1 MFSVGS
7 YSGNSVRCASRCS
20 AARRSSVRASVRSV
34 RCRRRRASSPAG
46 WAHDDFGTVVPHCPV
61 RMSSRGWSWRRKKG
75 RRCGQIV
82 GAERFVGAFKQPCVE
97 RAADDRDDIPPFRG
111 GYVRFG
117 DGSGRQR
124 FAFRKGEPERLKG
137 CDECLHGIVFFGVRT
152 VPEAS
157 RALRNG
163 FGRCRRPSSRMP
175 PADPGR
181 ADRPSWRCGR
191 WGPAAADAS
200 GQSMLRML
208 YFVISERNA
217 CCFGSS
223 GS

>member
-20 AARRSSVRASVRSV
+20 AARRSSVRASVRSA

-46 WAHDDFGTVVPHCPV
+46 LAPRRF
-61 RMSSRGWSWRRKKG
+61 RGRRAALSGAYVQPGLELETGEKG

-82 GAERFVGAFKQPCVE
+82 GAERFVGAFEQPCVE

-137 CDECLHGIVFFGVRT
+137 CDECLHGVVFFGVRT

-163 FGRCRRPSSRMP
+163 FREMSETFFP
-175 PADPGR
+175 
-181 ADRPSWRCGR
+181 
-191 WGPAAADAS
+191 DAS
-200 GQSMLRML
+200 LPTPAGRIGPHDVAGDGARPRRTHPVSRC
-208 YFVISERNA
+208 SG
-217 CCFGSS
+217 CCTS
-223 GS
+223 